1 MWILFLIISCIL
13 AAALG
18 RKQAQYKTLQKEIAY
33 ISGQLQRLSEC
44 SERGFVILPTE
55 HVCIQKLGAVL
66 NILLQN
72 FYVRKTEYEKK
83 KRTMSQVLTN
93 ISHDIRTP
101 LTVLKGNS
109 ELLAARAGDGSV
121 PRSICDMAVRID
133 QKADHLITMIN
144 DYFTMSKITSGDF
157 QLTWKRENLSGIC
170 RDIILDYYDLL
181 EKEKF
186 KVDIQIPD
194 EQIFVYTDRDALQ
207 RILKNL
213 IDNALH
219 HGKDGE
225 YLSLKLYKVREGY
238 RIEVEDHGKGISAG
252 EQKRIFTRTYTTAG
266 SSGSGLGLSIA
277 KHLAEQIGAQLSVQ
291 SIPDMKTVFCIV
303 IKSEEN
309 VRFQKE
315 KGQICFV

>member
-1 MWILFLIISCIL
+1 M
-13 AAALG
+13 
-18 RKQAQYKTLQKEIAY
+18 
-33 ISGQLQRLSEC
+33 LSEC
-44 SERGFVILPTE
+44 SERGFVRLPTE

-72 FYVRKTEYEKK
+72 FYVRKTEYEQK

-121 PRSICDMAVRID
+121 PRGICDMAVRID

-181 EKEKF
+181 EREQF
-186 KVDIQIPD
+186 KVDIHIPQ
-194 EQIFVYTDRDALQ
+194 EQIFVYTDKDALQ

-213 IDNALH
+213 IDNVLR
-219 HGKDGE
+219 HGKDGA
-225 YLSLKLYKVREGY
+225 YLSLKLYNVQEEY

-252 EQKRIFTRTYTTAG
+252 EQKRIFTRAYTTAG

-277 KHLAEQIGAQLSVQ
+277 KHLAEQIGAQLRVQ
-291 SIPDMKTVFCIV
+291 SIPDVKTVFCIV

-315 KGQICFV
+315 KR